1 MVPGYGTGL
10 FVCTKRAPRVLPKG
24 WQLLAGL
31 LLRDTAQARETCSP
45 AGNAIRAQ
53 EPTLI
58 ARRYQYEMKTVII
71 YKWARKLEDAAVRS
85 DGTVDWRNAKMTAG
99 EDDFAALEAAKA
111 IAAGGELIGLTIGDG
126 DASWALARGV
136 QQTTSVSGVANL
148 ADNAST
154 AAVLAAAIRAIGGVD
169 VAVIGDSEEYSG
181 VPVALAGL
189 LGWAA
194 VAHVSTASAS
204 EGRILIER
212 KQGKD
217 VQTIGIAAPAVI
229 AVSAASAEKSAPGM
243 KEQLAARKRPI
254 TKLTLT
260 NIGAPGEDKV
270 VCKGTRLPEVTAA
283 RVYDGDPAV
292 AAGQLVAALRD
303 EGVL

>member
-1 MVPGYGTGL
+1 
-10 FVCTKRAPRVLPKG
+10 
-24 WQLLAGL
+24 
-31 LLRDTAQARETCSP
+31 
-45 AGNAIRAQ
+45 
-53 EPTLI
+53 
-58 ARRYQYEMKTVII
+58 MKAVII

-111 IAAGGELIGLTIGDG
+111 IASGDELIGLTIGDG
-126 DASWALARGV
+126 DASWALARCV
-136 QQTTSVSGVANL
+136 QQTTSVFGVANL
-148 ADNAST
+148 TDNAAT
-154 AAVLAAAIRAIGGVD
+154 AEVLAAAIRAIGGVD

-181 VPVALAGL
+181 VPAALAGL

-194 VAHVSTASAS
+194 VAHVSTASLSA
-204 EGRILIER
+204 GRILLER

-217 VQTIGIAAPAVI
+217 IQTISTAAPAVI

-254 TKLTLT
+254 TKLTLSD
-260 NIGAPGEDKV
+260 IGVRGDDKV
-270 VCKGTRLPEVTAA
+270 TCNGTRLPEVTAA
-283 RVYDGDPAV
+283 RVYEGDPAV
-292 AAGQLVAALRD
+292 SAGQLVAALRD